1 MTAAGLFLLS
11 VLAIGWL
18 LYSSTIVSSQ
28 VGQDLLLGLRIR
40 VFAHLQR
47 LSLDYYDREMTG
59 RILTRMTSD
68 IEALQSLL
76 QSGFITALVQ
86 LVTFVGAI
94 VILVGMNA
102 QLSLVVLAVVPPLVV
117 ATVVFRRRSQAAY
130 TLVRERIAAVNA
142 NLAESISGVR
152 VAQAFTREQR
162 NMDGFRDVAG
172 SHRSARIDS
181 TFIASTYFPF
191 VEMLSTV
198 ATALVLW
205 AGSSLVRSGD
215 LEVGALFAFVLYLT
229 AVFAP
234 IQQLSQVFDTYQ
246 QGSVA
251 MDRIRDLLAT
261 PVTVPQA
268 AMPRAVPRLRGA
280 VELEHVWFT
289 YDGAPEPALRDVSL
303 SIESGETVAFVGHTG
318 AGKSTLVK
326 LAARLYDPTGG
337 RILVDGLPLVEL
349 DLAGYR
355 RQLGFVP
362 QEAFLFTGTVRDNIA
377 YARPD
382 ATDAQVEAA
391 ARAVGAHDFVARLPS
406 GYHQPVVERGRSLS
420 AGQRQLIALARAQLV
435 DPAILIL
442 DEATANLDLATES
455 QVVRAMGRLSEGRT
469 TLLIAHRLQ
478 SAARADRVV
487 MLDAG
492 RVVEVGPHA
501 RLVAAG
507 GAYAAL
513 WASYVGEAAGHDRA
527 TAGA

>member
-1 MTAAGLFLLS
+1 
-11 VLAIGWL
+11 
-18 LYSSTIVSSQ
+18 
-28 VGQDLLLGLRIR
+28 
-40 VFAHLQR
+40 
-47 LSLDYYDREMTG
+47 
-59 RILTRMTSD
+59 
-68 IEALQSLL
+68 
-76 QSGFITALVQ
+76 
-86 LVTFVGAI
+86 
-94 VILVGMNA
+94 
-102 QLSLVVLAVVPPLVV
+102 
-117 ATVVFRRRSQAAY
+117 
-130 TLVRERIAAVNA
+130 
-142 NLAESISGVR
+142 
-152 VAQAFTREQR
+152 
-162 NMDGFRDVAG
+162 MDGFRDVAG

-229 AVFAP
+229 TVFAP

-268 AMPRAVPRLRGA
+268 AVPRAVPRLRGA

-492 RVVEVGPHA
+492 RIVEVGPHA

-527 TAGA
+527 AAGA